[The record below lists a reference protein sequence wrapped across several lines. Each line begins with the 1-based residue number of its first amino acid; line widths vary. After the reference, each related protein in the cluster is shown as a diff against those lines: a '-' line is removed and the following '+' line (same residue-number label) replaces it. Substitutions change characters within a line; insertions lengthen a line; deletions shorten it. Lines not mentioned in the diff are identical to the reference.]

1 MGEPARP
8 APAGDP
14 LRIVTA
20 SLHTTPLASPGSAD
34 AGGMNVVELNTALAL
49 AERGHQAELLT
60 RRDSPGLPTMLE
72 HAPGVRVHYL
82 AAGPPE
88 PVAKSAQEVLIEPF
102 GAALADWFDV
112 QGAGVDLVHSHHWF
126 SGVAALPVAHERG
139 LPHLQ
144 SYHSVAA
151 PVGASLDA
159 GEAPESPGRPAG
171 EQLVAERSDLIVAVS
186 EAEKATII
194 ERYAPPAERIAVVL
208 PGVDLEHFR
217 PLTAGERSWAWRGCY
232 LFFAARLQP
241 LKAPD
246 LAIRTLAALPKG
258 NRPRLVV
265 AGEASADFASYAQE
279 LRDLVAELELGNEV
293 LFLGSL
299 DRDQLATRLRGACV
313 LLNPSRSETYGLI
326 NLEASA
332 APRQPGQRTCR
343 GRRHHPDG
351 GIAGATGAAR
361 PGLGRRPPRW
371 PAGALPA
378 DRRRRAPHPALH
390 GPRPPLTR
398 QPRQGARNG
407 QTQPR
412 DAPDGNE
419 LPVGQ
424 RRSVQIPL
432 PVCALRSRRQELVA
446 VRRGGSQSRTR
457 PPT

>member
-1 MGEPARP
+1 MGDPP
-8 APAGDP
+8 SPGLAGDP
-14 LRIVTA
+14 LRIVTV
-20 SLHTTPLASPGSAD
+20 SLHTSPLASPGSAD

-49 AERGHQAELLT
+49 AERGHQVELLT

-72 HAPGVRVHYL
+72 HAPGVHVHFL

-102 GAALADWFDV
+102 GAALADWFDA
-112 QGAGVDLVHSHHWF
+112 QGAGADLVHSHHWF

-171 EQLVAERSDLIVAVS
+171 EQLVADQSDLIVAVS

-208 PGVDLEHFR
+208 PGVDLERFR
-217 PLTAGERSWAWRGCY
+217 PLAAGERSWAWRGCF
-232 LFFAARLQP
+232 LFVAARLQP

-279 LRDLVAELELGNEV
+279 LRDLVTDLGLGNEV

-299 DRDQLATRLRGACV
+299 DRDQLATMLRGACV

-332 APRQPGQRTCR
+332 SGAPVVASRVGGMTESVI
-343 GRRHHPDG
+343 DG
-351 GIAGATGAAR
+351 VTGLLLDSR
-361 PGLGRRPPRW
+361 D
-371 PAGALPA
+371 PA
-378 DRRRRAPHPALH
+378 DWAA
-390 GPRPPLTR
+390 
-398 QPRQGARNG
+398 
-407 QTQPR
+407 
-412 DAPDGNE
+412 
-419 LPVGQ
+419 
-424 RRSVQIPL
+424 
-432 PVCALRSRRQELVA
+432 A
-446 VRRGGSQSRTR
+446 VRRFTDDAEQRALFGQAGRSHALTR
-457 PPT
+457 SWQQVGAELEEIYRRVVRRDGVEDSH

>member
-14 LRIVTA
+14 LRIVTV
-20 SLHTTPLASPGSAD
+20 SLHTSPLASPGSAD

-208 PGVDLEHFR
+208 PGVDLERFR
-217 PLTAGERSWAWRGCY
+217 PLAAGERSWAWRGCY

-279 LRDLVAELELGNEV
+279 LRDLVTDLGLGNEV

-299 DRDQLATRLRGACV
+299 DRDQLATMLRGACV

-332 APRQPGQRTCR
+332 SGAPVVASRVGGMTESVI
-343 GRRHHPDG
+343 DG
-351 GIAGATGAAR
+351 VTGLLLDSR
-361 PGLGRRPPRW
+361 D
-371 PAGALPA
+371 PA
-378 DRRRRAPHPALH
+378 DWAA
-390 GPRPPLTR
+390 
-398 QPRQGARNG
+398 
-407 QTQPR
+407 
-412 DAPDGNE
+412 
-419 LPVGQ
+419 
-424 RRSVQIPL
+424 
-432 PVCALRSRRQELVA
+432 A
-446 VRRGGSQSRTR
+446 VRRFTDDAEQRALFGQAGRSHALTR
-457 PPT
+457 SWQQVGAELEEIYRRVVRRDGVEDSH

>member
-1 MGEPARP
+1 MGDPP
-8 APAGDP
+8 SPGLAGDP
-14 LRIVTA
+14 LRIVTV
-20 SLHTTPLASPGSAD
+20 SLHTSPLASPGSAD

-49 AERGHQAELLT
+49 AERGHQVELLT

-72 HAPGVRVHYL
+72 HAPGVHVHFL

-102 GAALADWFDV
+102 GAALADWFDA
-112 QGAGVDLVHSHHWF
+112 QGAGADLVHSHHWF

-171 EQLVAERSDLIVAVS
+171 EQLVADQSDLIVAVS

-208 PGVDLEHFR
+208 PGVDLERFR

-299 DRDQLATRLRGACV
+299 DRDQLTTMLRGACV

-332 APRQPGQRTCR
+332 SGAPVVASRVGGMTESVI
-343 GRRHHPDG
+343 DG
-351 GIAGATGAAR
+351 VTGLLLDSR
-361 PGLGRRPPRW
+361 D
-371 PAGALPA
+371 PA
-378 DRRRRAPHPALH
+378 DWAA
-390 GPRPPLTR
+390 
-398 QPRQGARNG
+398 
-407 QTQPR
+407 
-412 DAPDGNE
+412 
-419 LPVGQ
+419 
-424 RRSVQIPL
+424 
-432 PVCALRSRRQELVA
+432 A
-446 VRRGGSQSRTR
+446 VRRFTDDAEQRALFGQAGRSHALTR
-457 PPT
+457 SWQQVGAELEEIYRRVVRRDGVEDSH